1 MKTGLKLKTLLV
13 LIVLMYAMAGCGNKN
28 EDTSNAKDKNAS
40 SDIVMPDEEKT
51 VNIEIKQTELLELDK
66 LTDIEG
72 VALEGVSWS
81 QVGIML
87 NQEQKD
93 LLIPGSVVQITY
105 TSASPI
111 WLVAMS
117 SFENMN
123 PNGLIIRAI
132 DENTYENEG
141 YIKLT
146 NPEENIYTIQFPYEL
161 LEKYFGSNFKDY
173 LMMLQCEGSSDWAV
187 YSLAIGMRKE

>member
-1 MKTGLKLKTLLV
+1 MKTGLKLKTLIV
-13 LIVLMYAMAGCGNKN
+13 LIVLMYAIVGCGNKN

-40 SDIVMPDEEKT
+40 SDIVMPDDEKK
-51 VNIEIKQTELLELDK
+51 VNIEIEQTELLELEK

-72 VALEGVSWS
+72 FALEGVSWS

-105 TSASPI
+105 TSDSPI

-146 NPEENIYTIQFPYEL
+146 NPEENIYTIQFPYEV

-173 LMMLQCEGSSDWAV
+173 LMMLQCEGSSDWVV

>member
-1 MKTGLKLKTLLV
+1 MKTGLKLKTLIV
-13 LIVLMYAMAGCGNKN
+13 LIVLMYAIVGCGNKN

-40 SDIVMPDEEKT
+40 SDIVMPDDEKK
-51 VNIEIKQTELLELDK
+51 VNIEIEQTELLELEK

-72 VALEGVSWS
+72 FALEGVSWS

-105 TSASPI
+105 TSDSPI

-146 NPEENIYTIQFPYEL
+146 NPEDNIYTIQFPYEL

-173 LMMLQCEGSSDWAV
+173 LMMLQCEGSSDWVV

>member
-1 MKTGLKLKTLLV
+1 MKTGLKLKTLIV
-13 LIVLMYAMAGCGNKN
+13 LIVLMYAIVGCGNKN

-40 SDIVMPDEEKT
+40 SDIVMPDDEKT
-51 VNIEIKQTELLELDK
+51 VNIEIEQTELLELEK

-72 VALEGVSWS
+72 FALEGVSWS

-105 TSASPI
+105 TSDSPI

-173 LMMLQCEGSSDWAV
+173 LMMLQCEGSSDWVV

>member
-1 MKTGLKLKTLLV
+1 MKTGLKLKTLIV
-13 LIVLMYAMAGCGNKN
+13 LIVLMYAIVGCGNKN

-40 SDIVMPDEEKT
+40 SDIVMPDDEKK
-51 VNIEIKQTELLELDK
+51 VNIEIEQTELLELEK

-72 VALEGVSWS
+72 FALEGVSWS

-105 TSASPI
+105 TSDSPI

-173 LMMLQCEGSSDWAV
+173 LMMLQCEGSSDWVV